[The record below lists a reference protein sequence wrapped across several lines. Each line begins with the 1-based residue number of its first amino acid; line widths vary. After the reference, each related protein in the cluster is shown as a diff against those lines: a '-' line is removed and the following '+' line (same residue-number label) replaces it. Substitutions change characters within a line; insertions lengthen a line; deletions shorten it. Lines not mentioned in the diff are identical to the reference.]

1 MYEIFY
7 EMPDSQTP
15 PNRTPPAYENADFLN
30 VINSYLKSRRKR
42 VIYHRCLPLIQQVS
56 FSS

>member
-1 MYEIFY
+1 
-7 EMPDSQTP
+7 MPDSQTP
-15 PNRTPPAYENADFLN
+15 PDRTPPAYENADFLN

-42 VIYHRCLPLIQQVS
+42 VIYHRCLPLIQRVS